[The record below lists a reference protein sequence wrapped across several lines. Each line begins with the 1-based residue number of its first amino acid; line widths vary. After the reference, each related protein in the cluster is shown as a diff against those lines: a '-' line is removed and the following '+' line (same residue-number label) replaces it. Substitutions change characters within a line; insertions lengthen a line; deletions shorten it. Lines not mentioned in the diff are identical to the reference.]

1 MKVSLAGFFD
11 IPEVLQSPAMPRGH
25 GRGKRKISSLI
36 IATMQLC
43 LRVCLQFVL
52 NTGRMEKKMET
63 TIIYRVYIGV
73 IYRDNGKYVMNETR
87 IFREPLPEIS

>member
-1 MKVSLAGFFD
+1 MKVLLAGFFD

-25 GRGKRKISSLI
+25 RRGKRKISSLI

-52 NTGRMEKKMET
+52 NTE
-63 TIIYRVYIGV
+63 
-73 IYRDNGKYVMNETR
+73 
-87 IFREPLPEIS
+87 